1 MTVSW
6 IEREGR
12 SMRVRSRWTRRAML
26 AVAVSGCGPK
36 GPSPH
41 ATPTGLPS
49 PHAPFRNVFCAAL
62 EGRWMG
68 TGLRWLGRLTL
79 VALLL
84 AAAACTPKPEPSG
97 TPAPDVSLHAPSP
110 AMSSPD
116 PRAEVQKAV
125 AAYTNLL
132 NAFTTASNAGTD
144 DTTELSKYA
153 TGSALQV
160 LAKGLADNKAK
171 GLHSQGTPGID
182 PPRVTEIAPANDPTT
197 VKVTGCVDD
206 THWQLYNSKGQLAD
220 TSPSGRRS
228 TSAQIDKSAGTWK
241 VTALAIQ
248 GVGTCPG

>member
-1 MTVSW
+1 MGIPS
-6 IEREGR
+6 GR
-12 SMRVRSRWTRRAML
+12 ARRL
-26 AVAVSGCGPK
+26 AVLALAVV
-36 GPSPH
+36 
-41 ATPTGLPS
+41 L
-49 PHAPFRNVFCAAL
+49 APV
-62 EGRWMG
+62 
-68 TGLRWLGRLTL
+68 
-79 VALLL
+79 VAG
-84 AAAACTPKPEPSG
+84 CTPKPAPQS
-97 TPAPDVSLHAPSP
+97 TPTANPSLHAPS
-110 AMSSPD
+110 ASSSRD

-132 NAFTTASNAGTD
+132 NAFTAASNAGTD

-182 PPRVTEIAPANDPTT
+182 PPRVTEIAPASDPTT
-197 VKVTGCVDD
+197 VKVVGCVDD

-241 VTALAIQ
+241 VTSLAIQ